1 MKKLLTLFIFVL
13 VFVGSKN
20 AVAQNLVPNSSFE
33 YDTLCPDGLTRIYYA
48 VPWTQ
53 PLPQLGTSDYYNY
66 CSTGSDI
73 QYCLKMIT
81 PKTGKAYAGI
91 IIYGSDQWQEYI
103 QVGLKDPLVIG
114 KTYCVSFNIHLFNG
128 TQYAI
133 DRIGMLFS
141 DTLVKTDN
149 PHHPITT
156 IPQIESPEFVY
167 LYDTNNWQKITG
179 SFVAVGG
186 EKYITLGNFHTFLET
201 NYITAVINSN
211 QTAYYLFDDV
221 SVYPCDAPVYT
232 ANAGGNKEICNKE
245 SVTLGAVNLPD
256 YLYWWYDVNENL
268 IDSVA
273 QITVNPTATTK
284 YYLKVK
290 DFKFDESWDSI
301 TVTVN
306 ENCNNIVFI
315 PNIFSP
321 NSDGAND
328 ILYIRG
334 ENIKEA
340 SISIYN
346 RWGENVFKTN
356 DITKG
361 WDGNF
366 KGKPCPADVYVY
378 YVNVTFSNGVIEQK
392 KGNVTLVR

>member
-1 MKKLLTLFIFVL
+1 M
-13 VFVGSKN
+13 
-20 AVAQNLVPNSSFE
+20 AQNIVPNSSFE
-33 YDTLCPDGLTRIYYA
+33 YDTLCPDGMSRIYYA

-53 PLPQLGTSDYYNY
+53 PFIVSTSDYYNF
-66 CSTGSDI
+66 CSSGIDV
-73 QYCLKMIT
+73 QWCLNMVPPI
-81 PKTGKAYAGI
+81 TGKAYAGI
-91 IIYGSDQWQEYI
+91 ITYGDDGWQEYV
-103 QVGLKDPLVIG
+103 QVELKEPLQAG
-114 KTYCVSFNIHLFNG
+114 KTYCVSFRVHLRNW

-141 DTLVKTDN
+141 DTLVKSDN
-149 PHHPITT
+149 VHHPITT
-156 IPQIESPEFVY
+156 TPQVESPEFVY
-167 LYDTNNWQKITG
+167 LNDTNNWQIISG
-179 SFVAVGG
+179 SFVASGG
-186 EKYITLGNFHTFLET
+186 EKFITLGNFQTAVET
-201 NYITAVINSN
+201 NHIIAGIISN
-211 QTAYYLFDDV
+211 YTAYYLFDDV

-245 SVTLGAVNLPD
+245 SVTLGDVNLPD
-256 YLYWWYDVNENL
+256 YLYWWYDVNKNL

-328 ILYIRG
+328 ILYVRG
-334 ENIKEA
+334 ENIKEV
-340 SISIYN
+340 SLSIYD
-346 RWGENVFKTN
+346 RWGEKVFESN
-356 DITKG
+356 DKAKG

-366 KGKPCPADVYVY
+366 KGKPCPAEVYVY
-378 YVNVTFSNGVIEQK
+378 YVNVTFNNGAVEQK
-392 KGNVTLVR
+392 KGNITLVR